1 MDHRLTCKTIKM
13 LEKIQEKIFD
23 LGLGKEL
30 LDFMPK
36 AQSTKEKTTK
46 QDFIQIKQVCS
57 FTGQVRS
64 MKRQATDSENI
75 FANHTSDKQFIS
87 RIYI

>member
-1 MDHRLTCKTIKM
+1 M
-13 LEKIQEKIFD
+13 LEKIKEKIFD

-46 QDFIQIKQVCS
+46 QDFIQIK
-57 FTGQVRS
+57 
-64 MKRQATDSENI
+64 
-75 FANHTSDKQFIS
+75 
-87 RIYI
+87 